1 MNDPVAELAQI
12 VPDGWLVGGTVRDR
26 VLGRETADFDVAT
39 AGSAAEVA
47 RALGRAA
54 GGFAFELSEAFGA
67 WRIVAHDRTW
77 QVDILPLNGATIE
90 EDLSRRDLTI
100 NAIAAPLGSVGYVNP
115 FGGLEDLGARRLRA
129 VSPGAFERDPL
140 RTLRLARLACEL
152 GFDVEAA
159 TQGLAR
165 AAAPRLAEVAPERV
179 FAELRRV
186 VCAPAALAGLELM
199 DAIGV
204 TDVVAARAGGAARG
218 RAEPLS
224 PPRRVRSHPLG
235 ARGGDRARTRSPSGW
250 PATHAPAL
258 MRFLGEPLAND
269 LTRSQALRF
278 GALLHD
284 IAKPQTRA
292 VTPQGRV
299 TFMGHDELG
308 ARLATEILGRLRTS
322 ERLRDH
328 VAALTRH
335 HLRLGFLVHEM
346 PLSRRAV
353 YDYLRATAPV
363 AVDVTVLSV
372 ADRLATRGDNAERA
386 IASHLELARQMLAEG
401 LAWIADPPRPPVRGD
416 ELAHALG
423 IKPGPMVGDL
433 LAELEAASF
442 SGEVATREEAIARAR
457 ELIASGPGSELGG
470 RGRAGRVL
478 QAKLA
483 AMSDRDPDCLFCK
496 IVAGEIPSERVD
508 EDERTV
514 AFMDI
519 NPATR
524 GHALVIPRRHAANL
538 LEIDAEDLAATVA
551 AAQRLA
557 RTASERLGA
566 DGVNLLNSCGPAA
579 WQTVFHFHVHVIPR
593 YEGDPLRLPWT
604 PSPGD
609 PDEIAAAA
617 QQLR

>member
-1 MNDPVAELAQI
+1 MSDPVGALTEI

-26 VLGRETADFDVAT
+26 VLGRETADYDVAT
-39 AGSAAEVA
+39 AGSAAGIA

-67 WRIVAHDRTW
+67 WRVVAHDRTW

-90 EDLSRRDLTI
+90 EDLGRRDLTI
-100 NAIAAPLGSVGYVNP
+100 NAIAAPLGSVGYVDP

-129 VSPGAFERDPL
+129 VSPVAFQRDPL

-152 GFDVEAA
+152 GFAVEDA

-165 AAAPRLAEVAPERV
+165 ASAPALAEVAPERV

-186 VCAPAALAGLELM
+186 VCAPAALTGLDLM
-199 DAIGV
+199 DTIGV
-204 TDVVAARAGGAARG
+204 TDAVLPEVAALRG
-218 RAEPLS
+218 VEQSRFHHLDVAD
-224 PPRRVRSHPLG
+224 H
-235 ARGGDRARTRSPSGW
+235 TRSVLAEVIELERDPGRL
-250 PATHAPAL
+250 AGDDAPAL
-258 MRFLGEPLAND
+258 TRFLAEPLANEM
-269 LTRSQALRF
+269 TRGQALRF

-299 TFMGHDELG
+299 TFMGHDESG
-308 ARLATEILGRLRTS
+308 ARLGSEILGRLRAS
-322 ERLRDH
+322 ERLREH
-328 VAALTRH
+328 VAGLTRH

-353 YDYLRATAPV
+353 YDYLHRTGPV

-386 IASHLELARQMLAEG
+386 IATHLELARQMLAEG

-416 ELAHALG
+416 ELAAALG

-457 ELIASGPGSELGG
+457 ELIASGN
-470 RGRAGRVL
+470 V
-478 QAKLA
+478 
-483 AMSDRDPDCLFCK
+483 
-496 IVAGEIPSERVD
+496 
-508 EDERTV
+508 
-514 AFMDI
+514 
-519 NPATR
+519 
-524 GHALVIPRRHAANL
+524 
-538 LEIDAEDLAATVA
+538 
-551 AAQRLA
+551 
-557 RTASERLGA
+557 
-566 DGVNLLNSCGPAA
+566 
-579 WQTVFHFHVHVIPR
+579 
-593 YEGDPLRLPWT
+593 
-604 PSPGD
+604 
-609 PDEIAAAA
+609 
-617 QQLR
+617 